1 MDFFIK
7 KIFSGK
13 SDNLVHLQFQKYS
26 RGEFKDKAN
35 VKVTNSG
42 NKFTMA
48 TGYEYAN
55 ELVRAVAEKLGNNK
69 SLVTGGVITTKDLT
83 NELEFKDKKQF
94 MGVKQYVIEK
104 EMTGKEIMDICDKF
118 PTSFIALSFSAGDT
132 ELKIKAKAPKSAKPS
147 TKVEEKPK
155 IDFCKLIT
163 TDRNLFQAM
172 IFEPELQ
179 NVKKAEI
186 YHDLIIKDIILP
198 KGEKDFA
205 KMREMAKRKGKI
217 VRKIFVD
224 EKETRREAEF
234 EA

>member
-7 KIFSGK
+7 KIFDGK

-26 RGEFKDKAN
+26 KGEFKNKAC

-42 NKFTMA
+42 NKFSMA

-55 ELVRAVAEKLGNNK
+55 ELVRAVADKLGNNK
-69 SLVTGGVITTKDLT
+69 THVTGGIITTRDLQG
-83 NELEFKDKKQF
+83 EIDFKDKKQF
-94 MGVKQYVIEK
+94 MGVKQYVMDK
-104 EMTGKEIMDICDKF
+104 EMTGKEIMAICDKL
-118 PTSFIALSFSAGDT
+118 PTSFIALSFIAGDT

-186 YHDLIIKDIILP
+186 YHDLIITDIILP
-198 KGEKDFA
+198 KGENDFA
-205 KMREMAKRKGKI
+205 KMREMAKRKGKV

-224 EKETRREAEF
+224 EKETRREAGF

>member
-26 RGEFKDKAN
+26 KGEFKNKAC

-42 NKFTMA
+42 NKFSMA

-55 ELVRAVAEKLGNNK
+55 ELVRAVAERLGNNK
-69 SLVTGGVITTKDLT
+69 TQVTGGIITTKNLT
-83 NELEFKDKKQF
+83 GEIDFQDKKQF
-94 MGVKQYVIEK
+94 MGVKQYVIAK
-104 EMTGKEIMDICDKF
+104 EMTGKEIMDICDKL
-118 PTSFIALSFSAGDT
+118 PTSFIALSFKVGDT

-147 TKVEEKPK
+147 TKIEEKPK

-172 IFEPELQ
+172 IFEADLQ
-179 NVKKAEI
+179 NIKKVEI
-186 YHDLIIKDIILP
+186 YHDLIINDIILP

-205 KMREMAKRKGKI
+205 KMRELAKRKGKV
-217 VRKIFVD
+217 VRKIFID
-224 EKETRREAEF
+224 EKETRRESEF

>member
-7 KIFSGK
+7 KIFNSK

-26 RGEFKDKAN
+26 KGEFKNKAC

-42 NKFTMA
+42 NKFSMA

-69 SLVTGGVITTKDLT
+69 TNVTGGIITTKDLT
-83 NELEFKDKKQF
+83 GEIDFQDKKQF
-94 MGVKQYVIEK
+94 MGVKQYVIAK
-104 EMTGKEIMDICDKF
+104 EMTGKEITDICDKF
-118 PTSFIALSFSAGDT
+118 PTSFIALSFSAGDS

-155 IDFCKLIT
+155 IDFCKLVT
-163 TDRNLFQAM
+163 TDKNLFQAM
-172 IFEPELQ
+172 IFEADLQ
-179 NVKKAEI
+179 NTKKVEI
-186 YHDLIIKDIILP
+186 YHDLIINDIILP

-205 KMREMAKRKGKI
+205 KMRELAKRKGKV

>member
-7 KIFSGK
+7 KIFNGK

-26 RGEFKDKAN
+26 KGEFKNKAC

-42 NKFTMA
+42 NKFSMA

-55 ELVRAVAEKLGNNK
+55 EIVRAVAEKLGDNK
-69 SLVTGGVITTKDLT
+69 SLVTGSVITTKDLT
-83 NELEFKDKKQF
+83 NELDFKDKKQF

-104 EMTGKEIMDICDKF
+104 EMTGKEIMEICDKF
-118 PTSFIALSFSAGDT
+118 PTAFIALSFSIGDT

-147 TKVEEKPK
+147 TKIEEKPK

-163 TDRNLFQAM
+163 TDRTLFQAM
-172 IFEPELQ
+172 IFEPDLQ
-179 NVKKAEI
+179 NIKKVEI
-186 YHDLIIKDIILP
+186 YHDLIITDIILP
-198 KGEKDFA
+198 KGERDFA
-205 KMREMAKRKGKI
+205 KMREMAKRKGKV
-217 VRKIFVD
+217 VRKIFFD
-224 EKETRREAEF
+224 EKETRREASF

>member
-7 KIFSGK
+7 KIFDGK
-13 SDNLVHLQFQKYS
+13 SDNLIHIQFQKYS
-26 RGEFKDKAN
+26 KGEFKNKAG

-55 ELVRAVAEKLGNNK
+55 ELVRAVAEKLGSNK
-69 SLVTGGVITTKDLT
+69 ALVTGGIITTRDLQG
-83 NELEFKDKKQF
+83 EIDFKDKKQF
-94 MGVKQYVIEK
+94 MGVKQYLMDK
-104 EMTGKEIMDICDKF
+104 ELTGKEIMEICDKL
-118 PTSFIALSFSAGDT
+118 PASFIALSFSAGDT

-186 YHDLIIKDIILP
+186 YHDLIITDIILP

-205 KMREMAKRKGKI
+205 KMREMAKRKGKV
-217 VRKIFVD
+217 VRKIFVN
-224 EKETRREAEF
+224 EKETRREAGF